1 MNHHVV
7 IIGAG
12 YAGLPAAKRLA
23 RQVRPDEVTVTLVS
37 AFSDFVERP
46 RLHQLAVGQDIE
58 PMPLSRYLYG
68 SGVRLIVASVIG
80 IDLDTREVR
89 TTDERGRRNAVRY
102 DTLVY
107 ALGSNIDVSSAPGAA
122 EHCVTL
128 VGRSAARELHDRLT
142 GLAAGATVAVCGG
155 GLTGIEI
162 AGEIATAFPTVRLQL
177 VSASTPGGWLSGKGR
192 RYLRATLAELGIEV
206 VDGARVGHVEPGSLV
221 LADGRRVAFDLC
233 VWAGGFTV
241 PTLARKAGLAV
252 NPADRALVDA
262 TFRSVTDP
270 DVYVIGDAAAIA
282 GAWGEQLA
290 MGCRTGG
297 FTGPKVADIIAAR
310 LTGRDPE
317 PFAYRY
323 IHECISLGRQH
334 GLVQFLN
341 RDETPKDHILTGRTA
356 IMYKNATLNGAKLL
370 FRHSGPMLARRRHL
384 NPTETAAPPRLSAS
398 GQRPVR
404 R

>member
-1 MNHHVV
+1 MSHQVV

-37 AFSDFVERP
+37 AFGDFIERP
-46 RLHQLAVGQDIE
+46 RLHQLAVGQNIE
-58 PMPLSRYLYG
+58 PMPLRRYLDG
-68 SGVRLIVASVIG
+68 SGVRLVAASVTG
-80 IDLDTREVR
+80 IDLDAREVG
-89 TTDERGRRNAVRY
+89 TTDQRGRRSAVRY

-107 ALGSNIDVSSAPGAA
+107 ALGSNIDVTSVPGAA
-122 EHCVTL
+122 EHGVTL
-128 VGRSAARELHDRLT
+128 VGPSAAAELHDRLT
-142 GLAAGATVAVCGG
+142 SLAADATVTVCGG

-162 AGEIATAFPTVRLQL
+162 AAEIATAFPTVRVQL
-177 VSASTPGGWLSGKGR
+177 VSASTPGGWLSDKGR
-192 RYLRATLAELGIEV
+192 RYLRHTLAELGVEV
-206 VDGARVGHVEPGSLV
+206 VDEARVVHVEAGRLV
-221 LADGRRVAFDLC
+221 LADGRQVPFELC

-252 NPADRALVDA
+252 NEADRALVDT
-262 TFRSVTDP
+262 TFRSVTHP

-282 GAWGEQLA
+282 GSWGEQLA

-297 FTGPKVADIIAAR
+297 YTGPKVADIIAAR
-310 LTGRDPE
+310 LTGRDPQ

-341 RDETPKDHILTGRTA
+341 RDETPKNRILTGRKA

-384 NPTETAAPPRLSAS
+384 SPSETAALT
-398 GQRPVR
+398 R
-404 R
+404 RG